1 MLKNELD
8 YNEKQQKEI
17 AKILKSK
24 RIEQKLNLEELS
36 EGICSVSY
44 LSRMENGYVKLQE
57 PYVKQL
63 FEKLNINY
71 DDLKKSRQTNL
82 FLDVVKKNL
91 LNQKN
96 DYQKLIEKIVSS
108 NHYLDVEQEL
118 ILLYDAIL
126 NKRFDEA
133 EMVTE
138 EIDKSNYIFSDN
150 ERIFYMYLITRYY
163 YETNKIYLA
172 HHHIKN
178 LLNEKIDEEILYWV
192 IYELNLSILFLLGK
206 DYYYINNYNDFI
218 KNSPSYYFSNKYII
232 HQFKMF
238 VIMAKYDYDM
248 AIISIKK
255 YYKEIGIDDELL
267 KFEYKYHLG
276 LIYLMNNK
284 NELLIEELLS
294 DINNKN
300 IFLLIVIAYM
310 NVKNYKIYPLIMNK
324 INNYAFSKY
333 DELLKQVCIFTKYKI
348 TSNNVVNLQSILKNK
363 LFKYIQENKNI
374 YIEEIFKKE
383 LIEINIRCSKYKEAC
398 NLMMPKFN

>member
-1 MLKNELD
+1 MLKNDLD

-17 AKILKSK
+17 AKILKLK
-24 RIEQKLNLEELS
+24 RLEQKMNLEDLS
-36 EGICSVSY
+36 DGICSVSY

-63 FEKLNINY
+63 FEKLNIDY

-82 FLDVVKKNL
+82 FLDVIKRNL

-118 ILLYDAIL
+118 ILLYDALL

-150 ERIFYMYLITRYY
+150 ERIFYMYLITRFYF
-163 YETNKIYLA
+163 ETNQISLA
-172 HHHIKN
+172 NHHIKS
-178 LLNEKIDEEILYWV
+178 LLNEKIEEELLYWV
-192 IYELNLSILFLLGK
+192 IYELNLQILFSLGK
-206 DYYYINNYNDFI
+206 DYFYINDYNSFI

-232 HQFKMF
+232 HQFKMY
-238 VIMAKYDYDM
+238 VIMAKYDYDL
-248 AIISIKK
+248 AFNKINE
-255 YYKEIGIDDELL
+255 YYKEISTEDEYI
-267 KFEYKYHLG
+267 KNEYKYHLG
-276 LIYLMNNK
+276 LIYLMNK
-284 NELLIEELLS
+284 KYELLIGELLNVI
-294 DINNKN
+294 DNPK
-300 IFLLIVIAYM
+300 IFMLVTIAYM

-333 DELLKQVCIFTKYKI
+333 DELLKQICIYTKYKI
-348 TSNNVVNLQSILKNK
+348 TSNNVVNLQNILKNK
-363 LFKYIQENKNI
+363 IFKYIEDNKNI
-374 YIEEIFKKE
+374 YIENIFKNE

-398 NLMMPKFN
+398 NLMLSKFN